1 MLVVSLALS
10 PCDSTLQLSFSS
22 VVEIDPDSERIFP
35 CSEIGRG
42 GNSPITAPSRS
53 PRVAERTS
61 AATFPPR
68 SMRPR
73 TVAEIT
79 EEAAFVLECSM
90 SSVHRLTETPTE
102 WRWNGGGGGGGGGG
116 DGVAVVAPRT
126 ARHVDPSA
134 R

>member
-42 GNSPITAPSRS
+42 GNSPITAPSKS
-53 PRVAERTS
+53 PRLAARTL

-68 SMRPR
+68 STRPR

-90 SSVHRLTETPTE
+90 SSAECSPT
-102 WRWNGGGGGGGGGG
+102 
-116 DGVAVVAPRT
+116 D
-126 ARHVDPSA
+126 
-134 R
+134 